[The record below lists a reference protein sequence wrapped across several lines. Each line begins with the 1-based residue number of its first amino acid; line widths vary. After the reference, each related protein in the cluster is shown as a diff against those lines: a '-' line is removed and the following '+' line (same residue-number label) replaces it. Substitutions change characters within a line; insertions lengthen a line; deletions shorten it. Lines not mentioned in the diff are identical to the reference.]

1 MSGKNITFDDE
12 KINKSNV
19 YRNKK
24 EFIIDDIDVNKILIS
39 KKEPHG
45 KKSSL
50 KYFIGYSD
58 NDVIRPL
65 SIKLPQMIGYVKHLI
80 VTRQFLSRLLIK
92 GYQKGISRYGKELT
106 I

>member
-1 MSGKNITFDDE
+1 MSGKNIIFDDE

-24 EFIIDDIDVNKILIS
+24 QFIIDDMDVNKILIS

-50 KYFIGYSD
+50 KYFI
-58 NDVIRPL
+58 VIVIMMSL
-65 SIKLPQMIGYVKHLI
+65 DHYI
-80 VTRQFLSRLLIK
+80 
-92 GYQKGISRYGKELT
+92 
-106 I
+106 

>member
-50 KYFIGYSD
+50 NTLLDI
-58 NDVIRPL
+58 VIMMSL
-65 SIKLPQMIGYVKHLI
+65 DHYL
-80 VTRQFLSRLLIK
+80 
-92 GYQKGISRYGKELT
+92 
-106 I
+106 